1 MYIKNIPNNWEYKM
15 QEKGFYKNYYLSYPA
30 TLYNNGAVGLHKFNK
45 LEYYYYFVPV
55 RFKY

>member
-1 MYIKNIPNNWEYKM
+1 M